1 MGNND
6 LEEEDKVKNVP
17 GNLLNELI
25 QLLVYVG
32 DVVMG
37 GLQSIMLGS
46 TAFWTDTMISN
57 TDDNL
62 GAGVTGKQDS
72 GSWLYAG
79 EDDVKKLSEGEISD
93 RGASLIM
100 VERERIEKGFFS
112 DSYEVPNIM
121 YSPEN
126 IFSNKIPALDANF
139 INPHEYSPMIESRDD
154 EEGEQEQ
161 AANPTSLAETIAP
174 TISSFYK
181 SIRNIAIVGLL
192 SVLVY
197 IGIRIL
203 IGTVAEKAK
212 YKERFQDWL
221 VALCMVFFMHFI
233 MAGIF
238 MVSEK
243 IIGLVGSM
251 GNTGIIVSVD
261 DGCVFRTTFVGLIR
275 FLSQSQAW
283 TEGVGYGIMYF
294 ILIGITLRYT
304 FIYLKRALY
313 LAFFTVISPL
323 VALTYPIDKIS
334 DEKAQAFNIWIK
346 EYFINAIIQPVH
358 LVLYSILVGAS
369 ISLAVTNPIYGIVVL
384 LFLPT
389 AEAWIKRMFK
399 MDRAELSSN
408 SLGDVA
414 LMGTMLGLGSS
425 IAKGAGRLGTA
436 TVGAIATGPIGTATK
451 NAVGAARTKI
461 REKIGR
467 SSNAKNPT
475 ANGKTGSSSQ
485 PLPFGSADDIAKQ
498 QQSIHMA
505 KNNNSGH
512 GGIVLQQGNSQKATN
527 MSSSIPPIP
536 GGGPQGTTILN
547 NVNRNNDVDLD
558 SLSTANNQKEEDED
572 KKEKAQ
578 ERLKAKAEKSTDN
591 PYVKELKDLLK
602 SGAAG
607 ALTGVA
613 ALPFSAMVAGATAE
627 TKLIPTGVLGG
638 AHIGAT
644 VTADFIK
651 KGDEVINNKI
661 NTLVK
666 SDLVSNPV
674 IIRQAAEMAKE
685 KGWSDEKMTIIAQM
699 AQDFKDLKND
709 TQQRKDLNKKLEEL
723 GVDKSNANAALQD
736 IIKLQEKV
744 NKLEDKKNE
753 QKEKERKNWV

>member
-1 MGNND
+1 
-6 LEEEDKVKNVP
+6 
-17 GNLLNELI
+17 
-25 QLLVYVG
+25 
-32 DVVMG
+32 MG

-62 GAGVTGKQDS
+62 GSGATGKQDS

-79 EDDVKKLSEGEISD
+79 EDDVEKLANGEISD

-174 TISSFYK
+174 TIASFYK

-283 TEGVGYGIMYF
+283 MEGVGYGIMYF

-313 LAFFTVISPL
+313 LAFFTVIAPL

-399 MDRAELSSN
+399 MDKAELSSN

-425 IAKGAGRLGTA
+425 IAKGAGRIGAA
-436 TVGAIATGPIGTATK
+436 TVGAVTTGPIGTAAG
-451 NAVGAARTKI
+451 NALGAARTKI
-461 REKIGR
+461 RGVFGG
-467 SSNAKNPT
+467 SSNTENPT
-475 ANGKTGSSSQ
+475 TNGTTGNNSQ
-485 PLPFGSADDIAKQ
+485 PLPLGSVDDIANQ
-498 QQSIHMA
+498 QQPIHMA
-505 KNNNSGH
+505 RNNSTGY
-512 GGIVLQQGNSQKATN
+512 GGNDGSNNIVVQQGNSQNATN
-527 MSSSIPPIP
+527 MSSVPPIP
-536 GGGPQGTTILN
+536 NVSPQGNAIIN
-547 NVNRNNDVDLD
+547 NVNKSNDVDLD
-558 SLSTANNQKEEDED
+558 SLSTSNNQKEDDED

-578 ERLKAKAEKSTDN
+578 ERLKAKAQKSTDN
-591 PYVKELKDLLK
+591 PYVKELKDSLK
-602 SGAAG
+602 SAAAG
-607 ALTGVA
+607 VVTGAA
-613 ALPFSAMVAGATAE
+613 ALPFSAMAAGATAE

-651 KGDEVINNKI
+651 KGDEVVNNKI
-661 NTLVK
+661 STLVK

-709 TQQRKDLNKKLEEL
+709 VQQQKDFNKKLTEL
-723 GVDKSNANAALQD
+723 GVDKNNANAALKEV
-736 IIKLQEKV
+736 IKLQEKV
-744 NKLEDKKNE
+744 TKIDTKQTT